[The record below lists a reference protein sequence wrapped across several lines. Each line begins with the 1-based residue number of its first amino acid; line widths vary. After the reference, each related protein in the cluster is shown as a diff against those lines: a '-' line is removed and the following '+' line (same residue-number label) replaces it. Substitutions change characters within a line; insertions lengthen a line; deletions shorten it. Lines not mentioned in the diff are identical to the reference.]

1 VLIDGG
7 LHAQTIRLE
16 GGIGSHGVRF
26 SGIIVGA
33 IAAEWI
39 GFRIERSFAIAF
51 GGIDARR
58 TARGVAADTDELAG
72 LPRPA
77 IDLAALTPGCR
88 GRGWP
93 GFDHDADHLGVS
105 AGIRLSNSSTS
116 RWPVMPTA

>member
-1 VLIDGG
+1 MLIDGG

-39 GFRIERSFAIAF
+39 GFRIERSFAIVFA
-51 GGIDARR
+51 GIDARFA
-58 TARGVAADTDELAG
+58 ARGVAADADELAG

-77 IDLAALTPGCR
+77 IDLATLKPYERQEAGGFGVLPGLALWLLAGLGYHGA
-88 GRGWP
+88 GR
-93 GFDHDADHLGVS
+93 
-105 AGIRLSNSSTS
+105 
-116 RWPVMPTA
+116 